1 MSVRKE
7 FWTRARPLFD
17 ELVELDSAERRTRLD
32 EIGRDEPELRE
43 TLDTLLRV
51 DAIADD
57 PLHAYSFTPS
67 RDRPNA
73 LRTLSSDPLGIIG
86 QTVSHFRVTD
96 FVAAGGMGV
105 VYSAEDIQLA
115 RTVALKFPAP
125 HQQITEDVKERFL
138 REARA
143 VAGLDHPNLCSV
155 YEIGE
160 SGEGVFL
167 AMPLYAG
174 ETLKDRLVR
183 VRRLALTDA
192 LDIVRKI
199 TTGLAFAHARGIVHR
214 DLKPGNIM
222 LVPDGSVKI
231 LDFGLAKVRD
241 FSQTKSHAT
250 TGTITYMSPEQIR
263 GSDVGSRADLWAVGV
278 MLYEMLT
285 GATPFHG
292 DHELTLLHAIL
303 YSEAERPSALNSD
316 VPRPVDQVIT
326 GLLQKDQSHR
336 YESAQNL
343 LSDLDALERGE
354 ALRHRVPLWTTAWQR
369 KNVRTALAGGS
380 MVFLLVAFGV
390 WSWKLGQSKTASTTA
405 VSSAVQTLAVVPFG
419 NSEPESTAYLVSGFL
434 DGVVSQLS
442 IAPGLRIAGQSSA
455 AALQRQGFGP
465 RVVGERLGAAHV
477 LVGDV
482 KVAAESLRTS
492 IRMVRV
498 SDNETVWKRDFK
510 APLVGILGLQRQ
522 VADSILSVLQ
532 LRPARSARL
541 PTNDTYAYD
550 LYLKARYAW
559 EERTREKLELALGY
573 YRGAV
578 ERDPQFALAYA
589 AMAEAYVNMQ
599 NFGYIP
605 QSEGLGLADA
615 ASGKAITIDTTL
627 AEAFTARG
635 QLLSSRARYSEAE
648 RYFRRAID
656 LDPSA
661 PSARHY
667 YALLLTMLGR
677 FSDARAA
684 TDKALFLD
692 PLSVPANSNLAIFAA
707 NTENLNDARAKFER
721 AQQLGPNY
729 IVTLYYFGAFEAS
742 QGNYQKAAVLLEKAL
757 KVAPDFTG
765 VRAALAYTYM
775 QLGWSADARRLLTEA
790 RGRVS
795 DERSRTD
802 YALALAIM
810 GKFDDAFSMMQ
821 SCHWDIPTLIDL
833 RTDPLLKRFR
843 TDARYPELLAR
854 LDMRP

>member
-32 EIGRDEPELRE
+32 EIGRDEPALRE

-57 PLHAYSFTPS
+57 PLHAYSFTAS
-67 RDRPNA
+67 RDRPNGS
-73 LRTLSSDPLGIIG
+73 RMLSSDPLGIIG
-86 QTVSHFRVTD
+86 KTVSHFRVTG
-96 FVAAGGMGV
+96 FVAAGGMGI
-105 VYSAEDIQLA
+105 VYSAEDLQLA

-125 HQQITEDVKERFL
+125 HQQITEDVKGRFL

-155 YEIGE
+155 YEIGD
-160 SGEGVFL
+160 SAEGVFL

-174 ETLKDRLVR
+174 ETLKDRLAR
-183 VRRLALTDA
+183 VRQLAWQDA
-192 LDIVRKI
+192 VEIVRKI

-222 LVPDGSVKI
+222 LMPDGSVKI

-250 TGTITYMSPEQIR
+250 IGTITYMSPEQIR
-263 GSDVGSRADLWAVGV
+263 GSDVDSRADLWAVGV

-285 GATPFHG
+285 GATPFRG
-292 DHELTLLHAIL
+292 DHELTLMHAIL
-303 YSEAERPSALNSD
+303 YSEADRVSDLKSD
-316 VPRPVDQVIT
+316 VPRPVYQVIT
-326 GLLQKDQSHR
+326 GLLQKDRSHR
-336 YESAQNL
+336 YESPQKL

-354 ALRHRVPLWTTAWQR
+354 ALRHRVSLWTRAWQR
-369 KNVRTALAGGS
+369 KNVRTALVGGS
-380 MVFLLVAFGV
+380 LVLVVVAFGV
-390 WSWKLGQSKTASTTA
+390 SGWKLAQSKTASTTA
-405 VSSAVQTLAVVPFG
+405 GASAVQTLAVMPFG

-455 AALQRQGFGP
+455 AALQRQGFAP
-465 RVVGERLGAAHV
+465 RVVGERLGAGHV

-492 IRMVRV
+492 LRMVRV

-510 APLVGILGLQRQ
+510 APLVGILSLQQ
-522 VADSILSVLQ
+522 QAADSILNVLQ

-541 PTNDTYAYD
+541 PTSDTYAYD

-559 EERTREKLELALGY
+559 EERTREKLDLALGY

-605 QSEGLGLADA
+605 QSEGLGLAEA
-615 ASGKAITIDTTL
+615 ASGKAIAIDTTL

-684 TDKALFLD
+684 TDKTLFLD
-692 PLSVPANSNLAIFAA
+692 PLSVPANSNVAIFAA
-707 NTENLNDARAKFER
+707 NTANTNDARAKFER

-729 IVTLYYFGAFEAS
+729 VVTLYYFGAFEAS
-742 QGNYQKAAVLLEKAL
+742 QENYAKAAVLLEKAL
-757 KVAPDFTG
+757 NVAPNFTG

-775 QLGWSADARRLLTEA
+775 HLGRTENARRLLADA
-790 RGRVS
+790 RNRVS

-802 YALALAIM
+802 YALTLAIM
-810 GKFDDAFSMMQ
+810 GKFDEAFSMMGN
-821 SCHWDIPTLIDL
+821 CRWDIPTLIDL
-833 RTDPLLKRFR
+833 RTDPLLHRFR
-843 TDARYPELLAR
+843 ADERYPKLLAR
-854 LDMRP
+854 LNLRP